1 MSTVLWIICI
11 WIGVSIVGA
20 ILAALFLRGGESGGN
35 HHGPALDPLST
46 RRRRRRQ
53 QDQEDQISE

>member
-11 WIGVSIVGA
+11 WISVSIVGA

-53 QDQEDQISE
+53 QDQEDQKSE

>member
-1 MSTVLWIICI
+1 MSTILWIICI

-53 QDQEDQISE
+53 PDQADQKID